1 MAILWSVVA
10 LLAVTTAVVAIVLS
24 SRVSKPSGPTTTP
37 TPTVVPTTR
46 STGPTAPRPF
56 PSLTPVGPT
65 RTTSSVDPNELITAV
80 APFIA
85 GVNDHDLDAVL
96 AASCTR
102 LAGQVRQADLDPIS
116 DMRVSG
122 TPTVTAGVGVVPI
135 SFSDRTR
142 GPQESELS
150 LIKERGTWKVCTD

>member
-1 MAILWSVVA
+1 VAILWSVVA
-10 LLAVTTAVVAIVLS
+10 LLAVTTAVVAIVLG
-24 SRVSKPSGPTTTP
+24 SKAAKPTGPTTTP

-56 PSLTPVGPT
+56 PSFTPAGPT
-65 RTTSSVDPNELITAV
+65 GSTSSVDPNELITAV

-122 TPTVTAGVGVVPI
+122 TPTMAAGVGVVPI
-135 SFSDRTR
+135 SFSDQTR

-150 LIKERGTWKVCTD
+150 LIKERGAWKVCTG